1 MKLISFMEPKPVVEL
16 QTFRHPTD
24 EQVRLSHRYI
34 LRATTIC
41 RLSSLV
47 WIVYL
52 ERSTFTPFEGFLIL
66 ALV

>member
-16 QTFRHPTD
+16 HTFRHPTD
-24 EQVRLSHRYI
+24 EQVRLSYRYI

-47 WIVYL
+47 WTVYL
-52 ERSTFTPFEGFLIL
+52 QRSTFTPFEGFLIL

>member
-16 QTFRHPTD
+16 HTFRHPTD
-24 EQVRLSHRYI
+24 EQVRLSYRHI
-34 LRATTIC
+34 L

-47 WIVYL
+47 WTVYL